1 MSIHEKLNIIK
12 QNKPL
17 HSYQKVID
25 NNNDDDNLTSK
36 KGVDYT
42 HQFFMYLNTD
52 KDVAVLRLYMRYLF
66 LQKILD

>member
-1 MSIHEKLNIIK
+1 M
-12 QNKPL
+12 
-17 HSYQKVID
+17 ID

-52 KDVAVLRLYMRYLF
+52 KDVAVQRLYISYLF
-66 LQKILD
+66 LQKILDQN